1 MSDTH
6 RREPVEPTRPPESSA
21 RVLILSGY
29 GINAERE
36 LADAF
41 AEAGGAPEVRHV
53 SDVVAN
59 PEVIADYAIVG
70 FPGGFSFGD
79 HLGSGKAL
87 AAIIRAHLLPALSG
101 LVARGGLI
109 IGICNGFQVLVKSGL
124 LPNTAGD
131 ARQEVTLVH
140 NDSGRFINRWVRC
153 AVNPAASAAWLAGL
167 DQIDLPIRHG
177 EGRFLF
183 GDEEIRSRLQQT
195 NCIAL
200 RYVGGNPNGS
210 QDNVAGICDPTGRIL
225 GLMPHPEAFRANH
238 HHPHWT
244 RGPVSGP
251 TGLTIF
257 QNGVRAAG
265 KLHTSANL

>member
-1 MSDTH
+1 MSDAN
-6 RREPVEPTRPPESSA
+6 PAVASA
-21 RVLILSGY
+21 VANAVRVLILSGY

-41 AEAGGAPEVRHV
+41 AEAGGAPEIRHV

-59 PEVIADYAIVG
+59 PETVAQYAIVG

-87 AAIIRAHLLPALSG
+87 AAIIRAHLLPALTL
-101 LVARGGLI
+101 LVERGGLI

-124 LPNTAGD
+124 LPNSSPNSGTA

-153 AVNPAASAAWLAGL
+153 AVNPAASGEWLAGL
-167 DQIDLPIRHG
+167 EEIDLPIRHG

-183 GDEEIRSRLQQT
+183 GDEEIRSRLLAT
-195 NCIAL
+195 NRIAL
-200 RYVGGNPNGS
+200 RYVGDNPNGS
-210 QDNVAGICDPTGRIL
+210 QDDVAGICDPTGRIL

-244 RGPVSGP
+244 RGPISGP
-251 TGLTIF
+251 TGLAIF